1 MEGFIS
7 YYIKLFKPLF
17 KLFAHF
23 LPKKM
28 IFFAL
33 TAHLCTFAQLN
44 AELADYKAAGPYVF
58 ETNLKNFDKNS
69 YSKAV
74 AALFDAF
81 EKSAGKRIAKSKGGK
96 VGLKVYTNSGPGI
109 STPIPLVQAVI
120 SELEKRGYSKRDMR
134 IVDMDRSKLR
144 ASGFLPKYSQ
154 IAEGASDNFEGIA
167 VVDINSKKY
176 FSKDWF
182 YDNPLMPRELKY
194 SIEYS
199 PKSTENARKSF
210 LPVPLFLSVDFWIN
224 LPVITDMEG
233 IGVCAALGNYTIWNM
248 SNNERFLTAP
258 ANAPV
263 AVAEVAAIPE
273 LNESLIFTILSFEK
287 YQYVGGSVFNA
298 AFTASEKEILLSANP
313 AVLDFIALD
322 MINRRRVEAGFDP
335 IDPLPPIFEYARQMN
350 LGDYRPSFSI
360 FKRVFNKEQ

>member
-7 YYIKLFKPLF
+7 HYGKLFKPLF
-17 KLFAHF
+17 SFFAHF
-23 LPKKM
+23 LRKKA
-28 IFFAL
+28 IFFAVI
-33 TAHLCTFAQLN
+33 AQVCTLEPSI
-44 AELADYKAAGPYVF
+44 AELSAYRAASSYVF
-58 ETNLKNFDKNS
+58 ETNLKNFDESS
-69 YSKAV
+69 YASAV
-74 AALFDAF
+74 SALFDAF
-81 EKSAGKRIAKSKGGK
+81 EKSAGKRIEKSKQGK
-96 VGLKVYTNSGPGI
+96 VGMKVYTNSGPGL
-109 STPIPLVQAVI
+109 STPLALVKAVI
-120 SELEKRGYSKRDMR
+120 KELEKRGYSRRDMR

-154 IAEGASDNFEGIA
+154 LAEGAADNFCGVA

-194 SIEYS
+194 TLEYS
-199 PKSTENARKSF
+199 PNAPKNARKSF

-224 LPVITDMEG
+224 LPVATDMEG

-248 SNNERFLTAP
+248 SNNERFLSAP

-313 AVLDFIALD
+313 SILDFIALD
-322 MINRRRVEAGFDP
+322 LINRRRVDGGFNP
-335 IDPLPPIFEYARQMN
+335 IDPLPPIFEYARQLN
-350 LGDYRPSFSI
+350 LGDYRPSFST
-360 FKRVFNKEQ
+360 FKRIFNNE